1 MWGKSNNVIG
11 THGLKVEITIVS
23 SFGNY
28 DMIVFPGGMNGVKN
42 LSEMCLF
49 KKLWLIYVV

>member
-49 KKLWLIYVV
+49 KKL